1 MWVDLS
7 IVILLREDN
16 HSHLRNSRDNS
27 ISLIPRVAVTDPQ
40 TDMFLNPDKRTT
52 PDIASPSQK
61 ANTVYCSY
69 RVLTDDSMELVEYFK
84 VSFGKTTAFIY
95 KYEKAHVSGLSPTR
109 CHDPGASPE
118 TAAMKEYP
126 WLQDFL

>member
-1 MWVDLS
+1 MGVDLS
-7 IVILLREDN
+7 IVILLREGN

-27 ISLIPRVAVTDPQ
+27 ISLIPRVTVTDPQ

-52 PDIASPSQK
+52 PVIVSPSHK
-61 ANTVYCSY
+61 ASTVFCSC
-69 RVLTDDSMELVEYFK
+69 RELTDGSLELVECFK
-84 VSFGKTTAFIY
+84 VSFGKTTAFIF
-95 KYEKAHVSGLSPTR
+95 KYEKAHVSGLSPTG

-118 TAAMKEYP
+118 MAAMKEYP